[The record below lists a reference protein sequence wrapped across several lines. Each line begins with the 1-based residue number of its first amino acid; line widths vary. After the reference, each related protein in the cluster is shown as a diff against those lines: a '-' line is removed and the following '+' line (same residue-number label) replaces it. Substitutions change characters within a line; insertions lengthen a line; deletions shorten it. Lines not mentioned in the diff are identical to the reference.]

1 MKVLNLDAKPS
12 FLSKGANVADVAGF
26 GEGTF
31 KADAAGTLV
40 LDAQGQ
46 VFFQRQL
53 ELIKSET
60 FDYEYHELK
69 ADKMIPVDTEGD
81 LGVETITYRRF
92 SKRGYAKIIA
102 DYATDIPRVDIL
114 GEEVTV
120 TVKTVAAAYGYNI
133 FEIARAQRAGVA
145 LASRR
150 AQTATDAIMER
161 LDRAA
166 WYGSP
171 NDGLQ
176 GFFDFPGILEYI
188 IPNGTGGF
196 PEFST
201 KTSAEILADM
211 NGITRLVKTTTRG
224 KRIVNQMIMPIE
236 QHDIIST
243 KQNST
248 ATDISVLQYFLNTH
262 PGVSVDWVEE
272 CKGAGPLGEDIMMA
286 YVKSPRNLYQNRPVP
301 MMTLPQEYKNM
312 EYIVTQIARTGGL
325 SMPFPQSAAKSV
337 GI

>member
-1 MKVLNLDAKPS
+1 MKILNLDAKPS
-12 FLSKGANVADVAGF
+12 FLSGGGNVNDVAGF
-26 GEGTF
+26 AEGTF
-31 KADAAGTLV
+31 KKDSAGTLV
-40 LDAQGQ
+40 LDSQGQ
-46 VFFQRQL
+46 IFFARQL
-53 ELIKSET
+53 ELIKTET

-69 ADKMIPVDTEGD
+69 ADSLIPVNTEGD

-92 SKRGYAKIIA
+92 SKRGYAKIIS

-120 TVKTVAAAYGYNI
+120 SVKTVAAAYGYNI
-133 FEIARAQRAGVA
+133 FEIARAQRTNIN
-145 LASRR
+145 LATRR
-150 AQTATDAIMER
+150 AQTATEAIMER

-166 WYGSP
+166 WYGSA

-176 GFFDFPGILEYI
+176 GLFDFPGILEYV
-188 IPNGTGGF
+188 IPNGTGGN

-201 KTSAEILADM
+201 KTAAEQIADL
-211 NGITRLVKTTTRG
+211 NGMTRLVKTTTRG
-224 KRIVNQMIMPIE
+224 KRIVNQIIMPIA

-248 ATDISVLQYFLNTH
+248 ASDISVLQFFLNTH

-272 CKGAGPLGEDIMMA
+272 CAGAGALGEDIMIG

-312 EYIVTQIARTGGL
+312 EYVVTQIARTGGV
-325 SMPFPQSAAKSV
+325 SIPYPQSVVKAV